1 MSYFAMWNFQI
12 LFDVSS
18 RMSLIHAAREVTMP
32 FDAERAINEA
42 VDAYLTPIQL
52 GEELRRFIKRSGKTQ
67 RQVADEAG
75 MPQPSYLSH
84 MVNGRI
90 NWVESAYFPGL
101 VTALN
106 LSLREIKKLRPDI
119 VTQLVTA
126 AVQAGTFDEPAMPAP
141 KPRTLPHGLQE
152 AVELYGKR
160 YSDLQDPSWQN
171 YLAGFRWREGEP
183 EEPEAWLDLY
193 RDLLRAGVVPGSN

>member
-32 FDAERAINEA
+32 FDAEKALKEH

-52 GEELRRFIKRSGKTQ
+52 GEELRSFIKRSGKTQ
-67 RQVADEAG
+67 RQVAEEAG

-126 AVQAGTFDEPAMPAP
+126 AVQAGTFDESTVPEP
-141 KPRTLPHGLQE
+141 KARTLPQGLQE
-152 AVELYGKR
+152 AIELHGKR
-160 YSDLQDPSWQN
+160 YSDLRDPTWQN

-193 RDLLRAGVVPGSN
+193 RDLTRAGVVPGSN